1 MSFVYTNPSLC
12 SVIKE
17 DAIAINSNM
26 NQVRGRSSMTVLTL
40 DVN

>member
-26 NQVRGRSSMTVLTL
+26 NQVRGRTSIYIV
-40 DVN
+40 